1 MHNNCL
7 WCKWGHPSAATNVA
21 IYPLSLQGLSY
32 GIKSPA
38 TCSLHIAQTW
48 GCQAEYWDFK
58 DSGEDKRWTLV
69 GRCWHMFLPNNI
81 NGVCK
86 VSVHTKVN
94 RALFSNRTQDRCYL
108 STDLLL
114 AQFFNR
120 SSACAGS
127 QALGLDAPQHIASL
141 MGSLL
146 FLAGASHFMALAG
159 REDGTP
165 GEQHKP
171 QCCLPSLSRCHVLLC
186 FISLKTNVC
195 LYACSSH
202 DELRVKMRG
211 DG

>member
-1 MHNNCL
+1 MGHSWNKFAIIKLGSITDLKWKQPEILHLLLTLNQKGTEKLTGWTPWNKWRLSGFMHNNCL

-69 GRCWHMFLPNNI
+69 GRCWQMFLPNSI

-94 RALFSNRTQDRCYL
+94 RALFSNRTQ
-108 STDLLL
+108 T
-114 AQFFNR
+114 
-120 SSACAGS
+120 
-127 QALGLDAPQHIASL
+127 
-141 MGSLL
+141 
-146 FLAGASHFMALAG
+146 GATFQQTYS
-159 REDGTP
+159 
-165 GEQHKP
+165 
-171 QCCLPSLSRCHVLLC
+171 
-186 FISLKTNVC
+186 
-195 LYACSSH
+195 
-202 DELRVKMRG
+202 
-211 DG
+211 